1 MSICLVGA
9 CIYVGKEVRDRY
21 RQTEISEDGDSEI
34 VRDRQGGRE
43 RKREREREREGDA
56 LKRSGE
62 MQ

>member
-34 VRDRQGGRE
+34 VRDRDREEERE
-43 RKREREREREGDA
+43 RKREREREGDA

-62 MQ
+62 M

>member
-34 VRDRQGGRE
+34 VRDRDREEERE
-43 RKREREREREGDA
+43 RKREREREREM
-56 LKRSGE
+56 L
-62 MQ
+62 